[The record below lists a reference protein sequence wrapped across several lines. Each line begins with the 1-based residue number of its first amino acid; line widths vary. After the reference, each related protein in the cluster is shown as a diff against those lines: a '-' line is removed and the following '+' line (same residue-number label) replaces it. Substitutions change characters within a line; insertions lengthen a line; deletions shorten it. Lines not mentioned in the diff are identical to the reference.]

1 MDENKRERADW
12 ILPLWDFYKYS
23 DMGTRPSKER
33 IELGT
38 RNMHGL
44 WKICIW
50 FLDRISIVKNEIGSF
65 DFGGF
70 MGVCVCVCVCKSET
84 PPPYTRVR
92 IYAYWW
98 VALNVT

>member
-1 MDENKRERADW
+1 
-12 ILPLWDFYKYS
+12 
-23 DMGTRPSKER
+23 MGTRPGKER

-50 FLDRISIVKNEIGSF
+50 FLDGISIVKNEIGSL

-70 MGVCVCVCVCKSET
+70 MGVGGCVGMFASLQKYRYHVQEYEYV
-84 PPPYTRVR
+84 PVGG
-92 IYAYWW
+92 
-98 VALNVT
+98 LHLM